1 MLSDRSYMRSVT
13 GRPPPG
19 FLLWFLGALVVVFVL
34 QNVAST
40 WFGSDVFFDYASL
53 YPEGVRSG
61 YVWTFLSYVL
71 LHASITH
78 LLFNGLGLY
87 FIGKALEAELGPGR
101 LAQLS
106 VFSAF
111 IGGLAWMAVN
121 FQRGG
126 NVIGASGIA
135 MAYLAVFACLY
146 PRRQMT
152 VLLFFILPVTVQ
164 PIWLV
169 GVVGAIDLFGFL
181 FQELPHTRTLY
192 GVAHS
197 AHLGG
202 LAAGWLFYQLIIVR
216 RLGSDATAIEPPAWF
231 KRRERPTPKYTVN
244 VAPQKTR
251 DNLSASP
258 LSAPAST
265 ASRDSLRAEVDRIL
279 DKINLHGFGS
289 LTTAEKAVLDQARD
303 KLSHR

>member
-13 GRPPPG
+13 GRSSPG
-19 FLLWFLGALVVVFVL
+19 FLLWFIGALVAVFVL
-34 QNVAST
+34 QNVASI
-40 WFGSDVFFDYASL
+40 WFGSDAFFDYGSL
-53 YPEGVRSG
+53 YSDGLRSG
-61 YVWTFLSYVL
+61 YFWTLLSYVL
-71 LHASITH
+71 LHGSITH
-78 LLFNGLGLY
+78 LLFNCLGIY
-87 FIGKALEAELGPGR
+87 FVGKALESELGSTR

-111 IGGLAWMAVN
+111 IGGLFWLVAN

-126 NVIGASGIA
+126 NVIGASGVA
-135 MAYLAVFACLY
+135 MAYLSVFACLY

-152 VLLFFILPVTVQ
+152 ILLFFVIPITVQ

-169 GVVGAIDLFGFL
+169 AVLGAIDLIGFL

-202 LAAGWLFYQLIIVR
+202 LAAGWIFYQLLIVR
-216 RLGSDATAIEPPAWF
+216 RLGSADAMIEPPAWF
-231 KRRERPTPKYTVN
+231 RRRERPAPKFTVN
-244 VAPQKTR
+244 TGSSQPLNTHPAPPS
-251 DNLSASP
+251 SASV
-258 LSAPAST
+258 
-265 ASRDSLRAEVDRIL
+265 ASRANLRAEVDRIL

-289 LTTAEKAVLDQARD
+289 LTAAEKAVLDQARD

>member
-13 GRPPPG
+13 GRPAPG
-19 FLLWFLGALVVVFVL
+19 FLLWFLGSIVAIFVL
-34 QNVAST
+34 QNVATT
-40 WFGSDVFFDYASL
+40 WFGSDVFFDYGSL
-53 YPEGVRSG
+53 YPDGVRAG
-61 YVWTFLSYVL
+61 YVWTLVSHVL

-78 LLFNGLGLY
+78 LLFNCLGLY
-87 FIGKALEAELGPGR
+87 FVGKVLEAELGPTR

-106 VFSAF
+106 VFAALV
-111 IGGLAWMAVN
+111 GGLFWLGAN

-126 NVIGASGIA
+126 NVIGASGVA
-135 MAYLAVFACLY
+135 MAYLSVFACLY

-152 VLLFFILPVTVQ
+152 ILLFFILPVTVQ

-169 GVVGAIDLFGFL
+169 GILGGIDLLGFL

-202 LAAGWLFYQLIIVR
+202 LAAGWVFYQLVIVR
-216 RLGSDATAIEPPAWF
+216 RLGSPSSAIEPPAWL
-231 KRRERPTPKYTVN
+231 KRRERAAPKFTVN
-244 VAPQKTR
+244 VG
-251 DNLSASP
+251 
-258 LSAPAST
+258 APATPST
-265 ASRDSLRAEVDRIL
+265 LLGGSATTPGSAGSRDHLRAEVDRIL

-289 LTTAEKAVLDQARD
+289 LTASEKAVLDQARE